1 MPELS
6 VSKKNV
12 MELLTLKDFRS
23 TKKHYIIPEYQRP
36 YNWDLDNCSTLW
48 SDLTNFYSEHPQDN
62 KEYFLGS
69 IVTCFT
75 DSDGIDIIDGQ
86 QRITSL
92 LLLLR
97 AFYLVLEETKQEF
110 PDDREVRKLMEKIE
124 PCIWNTY
131 GISEEVKDKKDI
143 HIQSKVLLDED
154 NQEFNDILECGEAY
168 SKPSSNY
175 GINYNYF
182 LKKVREYHKMQWKDL
197 CYFILN
203 RCIVLPIE
211 CTDLDSALTIFG
223 TLNNRGLPLSDSDI
237 FKSQLFK
244 QQTTEEDKSIF
255 IEKWQNLGSILKQ
268 SNFSYDD
275 IFRFYMHVIRAKNN
289 DVSKEISLRRF
300 YAGVDNKFEKLK
312 EGNIIDNLIDL
323 ATFWVT
329 ISTLE
334 ECEFANKEGVK
345 WLHTLDN
352 FANDIWRYPL
362 SVFFF
367 KYKNS
372 KDFKELF
379 SVFLKKLLSHL
390 LVKFIDT
397 KAVNNLKQDV
407 FNFCVSIYTNGS
419 IRSSTKIIPIDFENK
434 FIGCSQSRITKA
446 MLLLNAYLS
455 DTTQDCNFAIKHS
468 QIEHIL
474 PKNWNKSY
482 YNPFNNTDIQVSEE
496 GVMMYIEQ
504 FGNKIL
510 FEKKLNIRAGDK
522 YFEKKKQ
529 DYAKSK
535 IKETFKF
542 SESNKTDWKI
552 DDIIKRT
559 ASIFN
564 TLTDFFKQNLDNNE
578 DK

>member
-1 MPELS
+1 MPELN

-12 MELLTLKDFRS
+12 IGLLSLKDFGA

-48 SDLTNFYSEHPQDN
+48 SDLTNFYSEHQEDN

-75 DSDGIDIIDGQ
+75 DNDGIDIIDGQ

-92 LLLLR
+92 LLMLR
-97 AFYLVLEETKQEF
+97 AFYFVLEETKQEF
-110 PDDREVRKLMEKIE
+110 PDDKEVQKLMEKIE

-131 GISEEVKDKKDI
+131 GISEEVRDKKDI
-143 HIQSKVLLDED
+143 HIQSKVLLEED
-154 NQEFNDILECGEAY
+154 NLEFNNILECGEAY
-168 SKPSSNY
+168 SKLNSNY
-175 GINYNYF
+175 GKNYNYF
-182 LKKVREYHKMQWKDL
+182 LKEVREYHKMQWKDL

-244 QQTTEEDKSIF
+244 QQATPENKSIF
-255 IEKWQNLGSILKQ
+255 IEKWKKLGSILKQ
-268 SNFSYDD
+268 STFSYDD

-289 DVSKEISLRRF
+289 DTSKEISLRRF
-300 YAGVDNKFEKLK
+300 YAGVDNKFEKLN
-312 EGNIIDNLIDL
+312 EGNIVDNLIDL
-323 ATFWVT
+323 AIFWVT

-334 ECEFANKEGVK
+334 ECKFANKEGVK
-345 WLHTLDN
+345 WLHVLDN
-352 FANDIWRYPL
+352 FPSDVWRYTI

-367 KYKNS
+367 KYKNN

-379 SVFLKKLLSHL
+379 STFLKKILSHL
-390 LVKFIDT
+390 LIKFIDMR
-397 KAVNNLKQDV
+397 AVTHLKQDI

-419 IRSSTKIIPIDFENK
+419 IRSSTKIIPSDFENK
-434 FIGCSQSRITKA
+434 FIACSQSKITRA
-446 MLLLNAYLS
+446 VLLLNAYLS
-455 DTTQDCNFAIKHS
+455 DNNQQCNFELKHS

-474 PKNWNKSY
+474 PKSWNKSY
-482 YNPFNNTDIQVSEE
+482 YNPFYNTTIQVSEE
-496 GVMMYIEQ
+496 EVMMYIEQ

-510 FEKKLNIRAGDK
+510 FENKLNIRAGDK

-535 IKETFKF
+535 IKETMKF
-542 SESNKTDWKI
+542 SQTDKSDWKI
-552 DDIIKRT
+552 DDIIKRSN
-559 ASIFN
+559 SIFK
-564 TLTDFFKQNLDNNE
+564 TVTDFFKQNLDNNE